1 MAGRIVPSY
10 RPGPRSSTAV
20 PDVVDDRDEDLY
32 SSGVIQDGAQS
43 DLVLFKNPIGQQIP
57 RVAGQGVVAPLN
69 SWQQTHSNPTTN
81 LDKAGELG
89 DSIGDVKIRA
99 IHLSPEQAP
108 ITPSTG
114 AYPAVAIAEGNVRT
128 WGASGYELQQLAD
141 LTAVEL
147 KVSKKPYFMSTFKN
161 LPSIGAP
168 VPFGAGTF
176 AAGNYRGQAVNSSH
190 GLVRKLGNWI
200 ACSRRDSLQVNIS
213 FANGFAMAGRVA
225 GSETN
230 DGTPFLVQC
239 VIPAWVN
246 GDAR

>member
-1 MAGRIVPSY
+1 MAGIVPSY

-20 PDVVDDRDEDLY
+20 PGVVDDRDEDLY
-32 SSGVIQDGAQS
+32 SSGCIQDGAQS

-69 SWQQTHSNPTTN
+69 SWQQTQSSATTN

-99 IHLSPEQAP
+99 IHMSPEQAP

-114 AYPAVAIAEGNVRT
+114 AYPAVTISEADVRT

-141 LTAVEL
+141 LTSVEL
-147 KVSKKPYFMSTFKN
+147 KVSKKPYFMTTFKN

-168 VPFGAGTF
+168 VPFATGTF
-176 AAGNYRGQAVNSSH
+176 AAGNIRGSAVNSSH
-190 GLVRKLGNWI
+190 GLVRKLGNWV
-200 ACSRRDSLQVNIS
+200 ACGRRDSLQVTVS
-213 FANGFAMAGRVA
+213 FANGFAIDGRVE
-225 GSETN
+225 GSTTN

-239 VIPAWVN
+239 VLPAWVN